1 MSEPNQNKKEKD
13 DDIVSEKIEKI
24 MKIQE
29 DIDNYKQAI
38 EDARNALATAEQE
51 LNEALEDALNKE
63 E

>member
-1 MSEPNQNKKEKD
+1 MSEKT
-13 DDIVSEKIEKI
+13 EKI

>member
-51 LNEALEDALNKE
+51 LNEALEDALDKE